1 MLATVHEGLY
11 GPRETPEWIAA
22 ASYDGGE
29 QEAVE
34 AAFGDD
40 LESIHDVLYTLE

>member
-1 MLATVHEGLY
+1 MYEGLY